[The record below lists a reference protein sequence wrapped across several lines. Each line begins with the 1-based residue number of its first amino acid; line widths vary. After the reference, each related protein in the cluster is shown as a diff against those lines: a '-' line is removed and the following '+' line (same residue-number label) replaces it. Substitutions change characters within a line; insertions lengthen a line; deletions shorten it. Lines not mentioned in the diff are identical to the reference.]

1 LRRKLGLERIG
12 LPGDLSLSATIVSLL
27 IPGMALYCRGRQFW
41 GKLIMFALAVLLLIF
56 LAGLGYPAGNLAFGC
71 MLSLHV
77 TSVNFLFES
86 WLRTAGFRYRI
97 LLSVAC
103 LLIFGGSL
111 YMPARDFV
119 QNHWFAPLRIN
130 ERVVVVHP
138 CSAGS
143 VRHGDSVAYR
153 MMGTGNTEQVI
164 SEAGLGFGP
173 VLAGSGDQIQFEPGQ
188 FTVNRQAFPS
198 LPGMPRSGDMIV
210 PQKHWFIWPNV
221 SMSGHGNVSSSA
233 VSSTMLRLSLV
244 PEDQL
249 VGKPHKR
256 WFGRRQIIP

>member
-12 LPGDLSLSATIVSLL
+12 LPGDLSLNATIVSLL
-27 IPGMALYCRGRQFW
+27 IPGMALYCRGRRFW
-41 GKLIMFALAVLLLIF
+41 GKLVMSASLALMLIF

-77 TSVNFLFES
+77 TSVGFLFET

-97 LLSVAC
+97 LVSVAC
-103 LLIFGGSL
+103 LLVLGGLL
-111 YMPARDFV
+111 YMPAREFV
-119 QNHWFAPLRIN
+119 QNRWFAPLRIN

-153 MMGTGNTEQVI
+153 MTGAANTEQVI
-164 SEAGLGFGP
+164 AEAGFGFGP

-188 FTVNRQAFPS
+188 FTVNGQAFPS
-198 LPGMPRSGDMIV
+198 LPGMPRSGTLVV

-221 SMSGHGNVSSSA
+221 SMSGHGNVSPSAISSA
-233 VSSTMLRLSLV
+233 MLRLSLV
-244 PEDQL
+244 PEGQL
-249 VGKPHKR
+249 LGKPYMR